1 MINSIANFFQTI
13 FDPIVNVMG
22 QVLLYFHEGPLGA
35 PWWLSIALLTIVVRS
50 LLFPLTV
57 KQVKNM
63 RAMQDLK
70 PAMDRIR
77 AQYPNNRQK
86 QQEEIM
92 KLYQERKVNPLGGCL
107 PVVIQMPVFIGI
119 FYVIRQFGGYTLG
132 GHTVPPLEPSFHEG
146 GILWFQ
152 NLSAPDP
159 LHLLPIISALTML
172 AATEITAK
180 SVDPQQR
187 WLMRLLPVGIT
198 VFLFNF
204 PAGLFV
210 YWITSNLVTLVQ
222 NYVIYHHGPGRR
234 SSDSDSG
241 GSLLPGGIFSRA
253 SGTGDS
259 GNGAKAPEKRRQSEN
274 GSDAQGSQAS
284 TDDDAAA
291 QAAKVAKRK
300 RRKKKKR

>member
-1 MINSIANFFQTI
+1 MINSIADFFQKV
-13 FDPIVNVMG
+13 FDPIVNIMG

-35 PWWLSIALLTIVVRS
+35 PWWLSIALLTVVVRS

-63 RAMQDLK
+63 RAMQDLR
-70 PAMDRIR
+70 PAMDKIR
-77 AQYPNNRQK
+77 AQFPNNRQR

-92 KLYQERKVNPLGGCL
+92 RLYQERKINPLGGCL
-107 PVVIQMPVFIGI
+107 PILVQMPVFIGI
-119 FYVIRQFGGYTLG
+119 FYVIRQFGGYTIG
-132 GHTVPPLEPSFHEG
+132 DRTVPPMEPSFHDG

-152 NLSAPDP
+152 NLSVADP

-180 SVDPQQR
+180 NIDPQQR
-187 WLMRLLPVGIT
+187 WLMRLLPIGIT
-198 VFLFNF
+198 IFLFNF

-234 SSDSDSG
+234 AP
-241 GSLLPGGIFSRA
+241 GSEPTSLFPKLGGI
-253 SGTGDS
+253 GNG
-259 GNGAKAPEKRRQSEN
+259 GNGASAPENRRQTVN
-274 GSDAQGSQAS
+274 GSSAQGPQAS
-284 TDDDAAA
+284 ANGDDAA
-291 QAAKVAKRK
+291 QAAKSAKRK